1 MSKMIENLFNLK
13 GKVALVTGGSKGI
26 GAMITR
32 GLVESGVKVYIS
44 SRSEESCND
53 YAREMN
59 EIGECVALPMDLIGT
74 ENIEALAKE
83 LSNRE
88 KQLDILVNNSGA
100 TWGAPIETFPEKG
113 WDKIMDLN
121 VKSVFFLTKSLLPL
135 LEAGGTAADPSRV
148 INISSIAGFVH
159 GGLPTVSYNTSKAA
173 VNHLTR
179 ILAKELAPKKITV
192 NAIAPGFFPSK
203 MTAHFDMEKN
213 AEMAP
218 LKRVG
223 QPTDVAGLTIFL
235 CAQSGSFMTGNV
247 IPLDGGMLIQI

>member
-1 MSKMIENLFNLK
+1 MIENLFNLK

-32 GLVESGVKVYIS
+32 GLIESGVKVYIS
-44 SRSEESCND
+44 SRSEESCSA
-53 YAREMN
+53 YAAEMN
-59 EIGECVALPMDLIGT
+59 KIGECVALPTDLMST
-74 ENIEALAKE
+74 ANIEELAKE

-88 KQLDILVNNSGA
+88 KQLDIL
-100 TWGAPIETFPEKG
+100 
-113 WDKIMDLN
+113 
-121 VKSVFFLTKSLLPL
+121 
-135 LEAGGTAADPSRV
+135 
-148 INISSIAGFVH
+148 ISSIAGFVH

-235 CAQSGSFMTGNV
+235 CAQSGSFMTGNI